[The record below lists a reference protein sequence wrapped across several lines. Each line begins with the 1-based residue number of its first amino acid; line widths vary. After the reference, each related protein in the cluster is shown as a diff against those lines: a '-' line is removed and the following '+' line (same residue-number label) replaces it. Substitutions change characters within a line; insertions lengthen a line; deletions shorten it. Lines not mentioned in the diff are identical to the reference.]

1 MIIINILILLLII
14 VVCFCLNKINL
25 FFVSFT
31 PLFLIL
37 FIDAL
42 NSSDEKLN
50 LKIIFS
56 NWLTFT
62 LLLLIIFPPIIFIVK
77 LAHYKK
83 KQLNNKKITNPEKI
97 GDGIVSYIMTYIVP
111 LSTLGV
117 GQGNSKYFDSILIFI
132 MIMILYIRYD
142 LVYFNPM
149 LALFFNVYKVTLD
162 KKDAYV
168 MTRMSYAQFKDKISG
183 NNGNSLYKISNS
195 LYLLRKI
202 TNKSAK

>member
-1 MIIINILILLLII
+1 MIIINILILLIII

-62 LLLLIIFPPIIFIVK
+62 LLLLIIFPPIMFIVK

-97 GDGIVSYIMTYIVP
+97 GDGIVSYIVTYIVP

-183 NNGNSLYKISNS
+183 NNRNSLYKISNS

-202 TNKSAK
+202 TKKSA

>member
-1 MIIINILILLLII
+1 MIIINILIFTIII
-14 VVCFCLNKINL
+14 VVCFCLNKLNL
-25 FFVSFT
+25 FFVSFA

-42 NSSDEKLN
+42 NSSNERLS

-56 NWLTFT
+56 NWLIFT
-62 LLLLIIFPPIIFIVK
+62 LLLLTLLPFIIFILKVI
-77 LAHYKK
+77 HYKK
-83 KQLNNKKITNPEKI
+83 KQLNNKELTNPEKI

-117 GQGNSKYFDSILIFI
+117 GQGNSKYFDSILIFTII
-132 MIMILYIRYD
+132 MVLYIRYD

-162 KKDAYV
+162 KKDAYI
-168 MTRMSYAQFKDKISG
+168 MTRISYAQFKDRISG
-183 NNGNSLYKISNS
+183 NNGNSLYKVSNS
-195 LYLLRKI
+195 LYILRG
-202 TNKSAK
+202 TTDKSA